1 LTYES
6 TWKPTID
13 KEWKAFETDWKAK
26 NPGMKINKT
35 RFEFMNAFMKEKF
48 KNETPEM
55 KAKVATHIETYKT
68 SKAAI
73 QDVEKRNLDLQE

>member
-1 LTYES
+1 
-6 TWKPTID
+6 
-13 KEWKAFETDWKAK
+13 
-26 NPGMKINKT
+26 MKINKT

-48 KNETPEM
+48 KNETLEM

>member
-1 LTYES
+1 
-6 TWKPTID
+6 
-13 KEWKAFETDWKAK
+13 
-26 NPGMKINKT
+26 MKINKT

-48 KNETPEM
+48 KNETLEFKNETLEM